1 MEESFYILLN
11 GEVSVWRHDKEI
23 ATVAPPNFLGE
34 VGFIL
39 GDPRVATVKAASDKA
54 YIRHVDCNRL
64 IKMRVGKRSQD
75 VSSVDH
81 RFFRNRS
88 KQTLMHSVL

>member
-1 MEESFYILLN
+1 MAYTRRTQQQWQQLINEHPQSGL
-11 GEVSVWRHDKEI
+11 
-23 ATVAPPNFLGE
+23 
-34 VGFIL
+34 
-39 GDPRVATVKAASDKA
+39 TVKDYCMT

>member
-1 MEESFYILLN
+1 MTLLN
-11 GEVSVWRHDKEI
+11 KLSNLQKSDHKHLVHPWLNWD
-23 ATVAPPNFLGE
+23 N
-34 VGFIL
+34 
-39 GDPRVATVKAASDKA
+39 ASKDNLIIESAKGAYVTA